1 MVSTLHITLSYNMPP
16 AHAIGRSASCED
28 ANRIGLVAS
37 AGGFPAKTTSFSTSN
52 VAEAKRFFGGSKPI
66 SSSRIS
72 STTTGPGGY
81 PLRNSSHSTS
91 NVPSVTSAEVFSTQ
105 TNSFSSSN
113 LPSVTVPGGIGNR
126 ATSLS
131 SSDIP
136 VCTVGNRPLSRS
148 SNFLL
153 APTPYT
159 PSSGALRSPS
169 WSPVRFN
176 PSKPSAAQG
185 TSGPAASAKPGVA
198 TSNETKWLSQTA
210 SQVKTPAPAQ
220 PAASSPAPTKAKG
233 QSQATTSAKTW
244 AKTRGQSQAA
254 AQASS
259 NEAPAVPPWVRVRK
273 NQVTLPSTT
282 WVKSRPQSQATP
294 VASEATT
301 QGAKHVPAQVPTAA
315 TAQPTI
321 QALNWATTR
330 GKNKAKTPTS
340 PQGPAE
346 AAKPETT
353 QTSRETQAEA
363 RSQTVSEETAS
374 NDPAPRRSRP
384 QVKTIVRRGLA
395 RTGAPPTTTESSGTS
410 ATTPGTPTTA
420 ASAGA
425 PPLRRTTSSSR
436 SPLRSPSRTPGTSPS
451 SGAVPDW
458 AINSSP
464 PSSSV
469 SPWRVEPKRLRP
481 SSFSRIE
488 DSVHSG
494 RGSKGVVGGGV
505 MEDGTSHAHVAARVV
520 AASSAAHRKAQ
531 SLPGHYSRPQHLQHT
546 PPPQSFRDAF
556 TTSKSPTPPAVSPGT
571 ARHNATQGLA
581 PAAPPRGPTSP
592 RATRVAS
599 TSSIGSQQYQHQQ
612 QQRQHLQQRLLQQEQ
627 NMQQAQQQKLQQQQ
641 QQRLEQQHLQQR
653 LEQQHLQ
660 QKMQG
665 QHEQRQKESEPA
677 ERQAPMQEK
686 KSKRSLLSGI
696 FRRRKKGMAES
707 SSSSSS
713 SSSDSEEPQKRH
725 FLRRKSKK
733 KEPKEREPLP
743 PPPPPPP
750 APEDYSPVAR
760 SAGSVRVTPLDGSGG
775 SSSLG
780 CENSFMS
787 TDGRRIV
794 RVTPAGV
801 MSTSRGMDIQ
811 PLGIPVSLAQQGRR
825 GVSASHDSL
834 PVSLGSW
841 AGGGSH
847 ASLGYCSGGG
857 MGARSSSTDTI
868 SKKERRE
875 ALKARV
881 ERLRDKFKDSSSDEE
896 KASVS
901 SHSMY
906 GSESSLSKTN
916 SLSKRSR
923 AARTERFLRRKS
935 QELETL
941 RTETEKDRRNREVVQ
956 ARIQEIQR
964 VREYEAERN
973 RINEEKKK
981 EAEKAH
987 KPRWSAK
994 LVYQESSEYES
1005 SVVLRTPSVSPAAS
1019 PHMKAKFQGHIPRQP
1034 SETREAVVM
1043 RNKPQSVAV
1052 SLAPPSGL
1060 HLRRS
1065 FQDYETPLQGDLRS
1079 HRSASYDSNINR
1091 SSFIMQSPGM
1101 SPVSGNRSG
1110 LTPPVPPPRDP
1121 SRIMSPADGRPM
1133 SFSFE
1138 SLNQDPNRPNSSQSS
1153 LSNFTKGS
1161 SPSPSVRSVPAYLGP
1176 KPNGPQVGPPPLVTA
1191 PTRRSFSELQL
1202 SPQQQSQLKYN
1213 TGGAPARPS
1222 PPGYPN
1228 TQYRY
1233 TDQPPRPTTQNQYYR
1248 AQQQQHYAQPV
1259 QLQHTQSQPQ
1269 VVQSQQNNQL
1279 KYYTDQS
1286 PQYAKIVPISS
1297 VPPSPS
1303 SDYSSYMSDN
1313 SARLQQV
1320 NTAWRQKEQEIKNKR
1335 NLPSQVLSDSSR
1347 SNSPKGIDGNN
1358 SNNSISLGVDQQA
1371 EETYGSILPKKARP
1385 PPITLKQAE
1394 SLSSLS
1400 GQSDV
1405 SSPVP
1410 KGPDSDSSQSS
1421 LARDKKTVAQ
1431 NRPLSMVLE
1440 KSESAEKDSPPVT
1453 PKTQPQPPRRGHR
1466 QLAASDLSATKQQI
1480 LHNIIKHKREHPQ
1493 DKPKYQKEFEEM
1505 YRKEKERLEKSKCS
1519 NFEEALKELEEI
1531 YDSLKLDSDDIL
1543 DRAER
1548 RDLPTVHQQLR
1559 SNKDGQDTLNDSTSE
1574 ATETDSTVKDRSSR
1588 PRTPRMRRSGV
1599 PDKKSDDMHF
1609 RRCQQSSRNQP
1620 DVQKALQMTGSYL
1633 LVSPAHTTPS
1643 DVDKNVPKDP
1653 MLEGEPDI
1661 VYDDVSYRNIKQAN
1675 AIKIIDPQPPF
1686 GIPLGPTTQSSPS
1699 DYLHVSRKDNYRP
1712 KMIARKQPD
1721 TTMDDLAFRNLR
1733 KEQRD
1738 RELNTSELDE
1748 LLSEA
1753 NTDSPVHRRRAMRS
1767 MSADRARAMQHEH
1780 NLQHAHEVLG
1790 ASASKDRGGKLQT
1803 PRRVKHQQEAR
1814 RAGRFFESYKDAI
1827 GDSES
1832 GLTSPRHNPSWL
1844 ERANLTDNK
1853 WENLSTSNLSNLS
1866 TSTETLTEM
1875 SSARAVS
1882 QPDIRQAIIREARVP
1897 PGGPS
1902 TWLEAKRK
1910 CAEASFT
1917 SDTPTI
1923 TTITAPKLVKI
1934 QTIQSSPVSPVVVE
1948 RKPYRPLDSIFN
1960 NKPKPF
1966 YLADPKPTEQQQK
1979 QDHVDIAHL
1988 DALISTL
1995 SKIETNEE
2003 TTTPSTPPATSPLT
2017 EKNVDN
2023 VKPDVVC
2030 DSDIYAKPDTI
2041 SKPDTSTPLKISEE
2055 PVYENV
2061 FEPQQSVNESTEPV
2075 EKICAKANIEKA
2087 IRLSMAL
2094 ESSNSEGKEVS
2105 TRRRSAIE
2113 LPLRDAQPPYSSLS
2127 SNISSTNDNCLNV
2140 NLYSSRVP
2148 GPCSPERVTLLGEED
2163 LSQGPAKVA
2172 TCKDRVEAMI
2182 VTSECV
2188 HERARRAHSV
2198 PASPKVV
2205 EEHAPVFDKVFEVAT
2220 RRVSRQPRVVDEAV
2234 VVASECSSRSLS
2246 ITQPQWSTAK
2256 ENSQEDPSSA
2266 PESPQSFLPPESD
2279 ESESKQ
2285 QSMQQL
2291 QSQPL
2296 LSACDIVSLSETPG
2310 DDSLP
2315 RHAATAILLQS
2326 EHVLQHD
2333 VDGQASHKGSASRL
2347 PPLEAPPPPV
2357 RSSSLPPSPVRS
2369 RAPNFAL
2376 HLSGPSSPMR
2386 TRTAAV
2392 DMPSPVRQHCLR
2404 GHVARGSSVPVQGRR
2419 SSTSSEEGEEGRSSM
2434 LVRAGSL
2441 PPTSRPPSTRGA
2453 PAGDSKTTRNPAP
2466 PGPRSCSSGEGLA
2479 CHTSASDP
2487 SECAWGQSLVA
2498 ACYLLACITQMAGLD
2513 IFTAI
2518 GLMLAMASVFAT
2530 FAL

>member
-1 MVSTLHITLSYNMPP
+1 MIHC
-16 AHAIGRSASCED
+16 A
-28 ANRIGLVAS
+28 
-37 AGGFPAKTTSFSTSN
+37 
-52 VAEAKRFFGGSKPI
+52 
-66 SSSRIS
+66 
-72 STTTGPGGY
+72 
-81 PLRNSSHSTS
+81 
-91 NVPSVTSAEVFSTQ
+91 
-105 TNSFSSSN
+105 
-113 LPSVTVPGGIGNR
+113 
-126 ATSLS
+126 
-131 SSDIP
+131 
-136 VCTVGNRPLSRS
+136 
-148 SNFLL
+148 
-153 APTPYT
+153 
-159 PSSGALRSPS
+159 AL
-169 WSPVRFN
+169 
-176 PSKPSAAQG
+176 
-185 TSGPAASAKPGVA
+185 
-198 TSNETKWLSQTA
+198 
-210 SQVKTPAPAQ
+210 
-220 PAASSPAPTKAKG
+220 
-233 QSQATTSAKTW
+233 
-244 AKTRGQSQAA
+244 
-254 AQASS
+254 
-259 NEAPAVPPWVRVRK
+259 
-273 NQVTLPSTT
+273 
-282 WVKSRPQSQATP
+282 
-294 VASEATT
+294 
-301 QGAKHVPAQVPTAA
+301 
-315 TAQPTI
+315 
-321 QALNWATTR
+321 
-330 GKNKAKTPTS
+330 
-340 PQGPAE
+340 
-346 AAKPETT
+346 
-353 QTSRETQAEA
+353 
-363 RSQTVSEETAS
+363 
-374 NDPAPRRSRP
+374 
-384 QVKTIVRRGLA
+384 
-395 RTGAPPTTTESSGTS
+395 
-410 ATTPGTPTTA
+410 
-420 ASAGA
+420 
-425 PPLRRTTSSSR
+425 
-436 SPLRSPSRTPGTSPS
+436 
-451 SGAVPDW
+451 
-458 AINSSP
+458 
-464 PSSSV
+464 
-469 SPWRVEPKRLRP
+469 
-481 SSFSRIE
+481 
-488 DSVHSG
+488 SVHSG

-520 AASSAAHRKAQ
+520 SASSAAHRKAQ

-592 RATRVAS
+592 RAPRVVS
-599 TSSIGSQQYQHQQ
+599 TSSVGSQQYQHQQ

-677 ERQAPMQEK
+677 ERQAPVQEK

-696 FRRRKKGMAES
+696 FRRRKKGMADS

-750 APEDYSPVAR
+750 ALEDYSPVAR
-760 SAGSVRVTPLDGSGG
+760 GAGSVRVTPLDGSGG
-775 SSSLG
+775 

-787 TDGRRIV
+787 TDGRRMV

-801 MSTSRGMDIQ
+801 IGTSRGLDIQ

-1043 RNKPQSVAV
+1043 RNKQSVGV
-1052 SLAPPSGL
+1052 SLVPPSGP

-1065 FQDYETPLQGDLRS
+1065 FQDYETPMQGDLRS

-1101 SPVSGNRSG
+1101 SPVSSNIPSNRSG
-1110 LTPPVPPPRDP
+1110 LTPPAPPPRDP

-1202 SPQQQSQLKYN
+1202 SPQQQTQLKYN

-1228 TQYRY
+1228 THYRY
-1233 TDQPPRPTTQNQYYR
+1233 TDQPPRPIAQNQYYR
-1248 AQQQQHYAQPV
+1248 AQQQQQYAQPLQ
-1259 QLQHTQSQPQ
+1259 QLQQHTQSQPQ

-1371 EETYGSILPKKARP
+1371 EETYGSILPKKPRP

-1421 LARDKKTVAQ
+1421 LAREKKTVAQ

-1531 YDSLKLDSDDIL
+1531 YDSLKLDSEDIL

-1599 PDKKSDDMHF
+1599 PDKQSDDMHF

-1753 NTDSPVHRRRAMRS
+1753 NTDSPVHRRRAIRS
-1767 MSADRARAMQHEH
+1767 MSADRARAMQNDH
-1780 NLQHAHEVLG
+1780 NLQHGHEGVG
-1790 ASASKDRGGKLQT
+1790 ASVSKDRGGKLQT

-1902 TWLEAKRK
+1902 SWIEAKRK

-1917 SDTPTI
+1917 SDAPTI

-1934 QTIQSSPVSPVVVE
+1934 QTIQSSPVSPVLVE

-1966 YLADPKPTEQQQK
+1966 YLADPKPTELQQK
-1979 QDHVDIAHL
+1979 QDPVDIAHL

-2003 TTTPSTPPATSPLT
+2003 TTTPSTPPSTSPLT

-2023 VKPDVVC
+2023 DKPDVVC
-2030 DSDIYAKPDTI
+2030 DPDVFAKPDTI
-2041 SKPDTSTPLKISEE
+2041 SKPDVSTPLKISEE

-2061 FEPQQSVNESTEPV
+2061 FEPQQSVNESAEPV

-2140 NLYSSRVP
+2140 NLYSSLVP

-2188 HERARRAHSV
+2188 HDRARRAHSV

-2205 EEHAPVFDKVFEVAT
+2205 EEHAPVFDKIFEVAT
-2220 RRVSRQPRVVDEAV
+2220 RRVSKQPRVVDEVV

-2246 ITQPQWSTAK
+2246 ITQPQWSTVMG
-2256 ENSQEDPSSA
+2256 NSHEDPSSA

-2285 QSMQQL
+2285 QSVQQL
-2291 QSQPL
+2291 QNQSL
-2296 LSACDIVSLSETPG
+2296 LSACSDSYVSLSETPG

-2326 EHVLQHD
+2326 EHVMQHD
-2333 VDGQASHKGSASRL
+2333 GGSQASHKASRP

-2357 RSSSLPPSPVRS
+2357 RSSSLPPSPVRT

-2376 HLSGPSSPMR
+2376 HLSGPPSPMR
-2386 TRTAAV
+2386 TRTAV

-2404 GHVARGSSVPVQGRR
+2404 GHVARGSSVPAQGRR
-2419 SSTSSEEGEEGRSSM
+2419 SSTSSEEGEEGRTTL

-2453 PAGDSKTTRNPAP
+2453 PGGDSKNTRNPAP

-2479 CHTSASDP
+2479 CRTSASDP

>member
-1 MVSTLHITLSYNMPP
+1 
-16 AHAIGRSASCED
+16 
-28 ANRIGLVAS
+28 
-37 AGGFPAKTTSFSTSN
+37 
-52 VAEAKRFFGGSKPI
+52 
-66 SSSRIS
+66 
-72 STTTGPGGY
+72 
-81 PLRNSSHSTS
+81 
-91 NVPSVTSAEVFSTQ
+91 
-105 TNSFSSSN
+105 
-113 LPSVTVPGGIGNR
+113 
-126 ATSLS
+126 
-131 SSDIP
+131 
-136 VCTVGNRPLSRS
+136 
-148 SNFLL
+148 
-153 APTPYT
+153 
-159 PSSGALRSPS
+159 
-169 WSPVRFN
+169 
-176 PSKPSAAQG
+176 
-185 TSGPAASAKPGVA
+185 
-198 TSNETKWLSQTA
+198 
-210 SQVKTPAPAQ
+210 
-220 PAASSPAPTKAKG
+220 
-233 QSQATTSAKTW
+233 
-244 AKTRGQSQAA
+244 
-254 AQASS
+254 
-259 NEAPAVPPWVRVRK
+259 
-273 NQVTLPSTT
+273 
-282 WVKSRPQSQATP
+282 
-294 VASEATT
+294 
-301 QGAKHVPAQVPTAA
+301 
-315 TAQPTI
+315 
-321 QALNWATTR
+321 
-330 GKNKAKTPTS
+330 
-340 PQGPAE
+340 
-346 AAKPETT
+346 
-353 QTSRETQAEA
+353 
-363 RSQTVSEETAS
+363 
-374 NDPAPRRSRP
+374 
-384 QVKTIVRRGLA
+384 
-395 RTGAPPTTTESSGTS
+395 
-410 ATTPGTPTTA
+410 
-420 ASAGA
+420 
-425 PPLRRTTSSSR
+425 
-436 SPLRSPSRTPGTSPS
+436 
-451 SGAVPDW
+451 
-458 AINSSP
+458 
-464 PSSSV
+464 
-469 SPWRVEPKRLRP
+469 
-481 SSFSRIE
+481 
-488 DSVHSG
+488 
-494 RGSKGVVGGGV
+494 

-2296 LSACDIVSLSETPG
+2296 LSACSDSYVSLSETPG

>member
-176 PSKPSAAQG
+176 PSKPSTAQG

-254 AQASS
+254 AQANS
-259 NEAPAVPPWVRVRK
+259 NEAPEVPPWVRVRK

-353 QTSRETQAEA
+353 QTPRETQAEA

-395 RTGAPPTTTESSGTS
+395 RTGAPPPTTESSGTS

-2094 ESSNSEGKEVS
+2094 ESSNSEGVAWPC
-2105 TRRRSAIE
+2105 RH
-2113 LPLRDAQPPYSSLS
+2113 
-2127 SNISSTNDNCLNV
+2127 TN
-2140 NLYSSRVP
+2140 
-2148 GPCSPERVTLLGEED
+2148 
-2163 LSQGPAKVA
+2163 
-2172 TCKDRVEAMI
+2172 
-2182 VTSECV
+2182 
-2188 HERARRAHSV
+2188 
-2198 PASPKVV
+2198 
-2205 EEHAPVFDKVFEVAT
+2205 
-2220 RRVSRQPRVVDEAV
+2220 
-2234 VVASECSSRSLS
+2234 
-2246 ITQPQWSTAK
+2246 
-2256 ENSQEDPSSA
+2256 
-2266 PESPQSFLPPESD
+2266 
-2279 ESESKQ
+2279 
-2285 QSMQQL
+2285 
-2291 QSQPL
+2291 
-2296 LSACDIVSLSETPG
+2296 
-2310 DDSLP
+2310 
-2315 RHAATAILLQS
+2315 
-2326 EHVLQHD
+2326 
-2333 VDGQASHKGSASRL
+2333 RL
-2347 PPLEAPPPPV
+2347 E
-2357 RSSSLPPSPVRS
+2357 
-2369 RAPNFAL
+2369 
-2376 HLSGPSSPMR
+2376 
-2386 TRTAAV
+2386 
-2392 DMPSPVRQHCLR
+2392 
-2404 GHVARGSSVPVQGRR
+2404 
-2419 SSTSSEEGEEGRSSM
+2419 
-2434 LVRAGSL
+2434 
-2441 PPTSRPPSTRGA
+2441 
-2453 PAGDSKTTRNPAP
+2453 
-2466 PGPRSCSSGEGLA
+2466 
-2479 CHTSASDP
+2479 
-2487 SECAWGQSLVA
+2487 
-2498 ACYLLACITQMAGLD
+2498 
-2513 IFTAI
+2513 
-2518 GLMLAMASVFAT
+2518 
-2530 FAL
+2530 